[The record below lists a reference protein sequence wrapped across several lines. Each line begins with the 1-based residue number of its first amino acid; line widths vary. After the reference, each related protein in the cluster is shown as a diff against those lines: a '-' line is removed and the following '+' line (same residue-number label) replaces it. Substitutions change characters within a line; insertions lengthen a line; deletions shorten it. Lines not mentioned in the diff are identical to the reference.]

1 MKADN
6 EKNDIII
13 LELDRPRELRFTHKV
28 MKRFCA
34 STGTKMSEI
43 QDAVEDYGNMTRLI
57 YEMLRAE
64 DTDLT
69 PEQCDDLLDM
79 VPIGLILQKGA
90 EAIAA
95 GFGEAEETEGQT
107 ASPFGK

>member
-1 MKADN
+1 
-6 EKNDIII
+6 
-13 LELDRPRELRFTHKV
+13 
-28 MKRFCA
+28 
-34 STGTKMSEI
+34 MSEI

-64 DTDLT
+64 DRELT
-69 PEQCDDLLDM
+69 PEQCDDLLDA

-95 GFGEAEETEGQT
+95 GFGEADRTEGRT
-107 ASPFGK
+107 ESPFGK